1 MIRATSAINVW
12 GRAAPTRKPVR
23 QASTFMLGVAA
34 FFMLFAGS
42 IGLFLRY
49 VIPRMQESWYR

>member
-1 MIRATSAINVW
+1 
-12 GRAAPTRKPVR
+12 
-23 QASTFMLGVAA
+23 MLGVAA